1 MQAESD
7 VFQYLLKNLS
17 PTCGG
22 LLQKLSKSL
31 NDIGCF
37 ERLEKVCSS
46 ENFHNYVTRGRM
58 GARRV
63 VPVRACASRASGDGG
78 GERNG
83 SGRATV
89 LSG

>member
-31 NDIGCF
+31 NDIGRL

-46 ENFHNYVTRGRM
+46 EKKIISNTFNRKGGVVSRSAGQKQEVYYP
-58 GARRV
+58 RV
-63 VPVRACASRASGDGG
+63 SAEAEDVR
-78 GERNG
+78 
-83 SGRATV
+83 
-89 LSG
+89 